1 MGAWHGV
8 HSPAGA
14 APARPPSLQDLHLGN
29 SLPTAEP
36 EVPRTSGASGTPS
49 ATYSPAQLAA
59 KATLGRWLG
68 WRMVLVMGVAS
79 AVVVVLAH
87 LALNRMFDAY
97 ERSAASDDWAR
108 VQAVVLRDSQ
118 TLGEFTQDYAFWDD
132 SYAFVN
138 SAEGSYMDD
147 NFSLSSLR
155 NLRVLGAVV
164 LGVQGQ
170 VLGVR
175 RVHEGEL
182 LNVLPAELA
191 SVLTG
196 SSVLA
201 TCQARSSQLIWLDGE
216 PLMVA
221 KVPTR
226 NTQATAP
233 PMGCLLFMRALD
245 AAYFES
251 VREFTGVAAS
261 LRDGTNTE
269 TRQWAS
275 TPDHWMAQGAV
286 PELSA
291 TLTVTHDSSLTTE
304 RTWIVALVAGALAL
318 VTALA
323 VGVLYGLFQYKV
335 VGRIARL
342 SALTERYRAQPLQP
356 LGWPEGEDDEIQR
369 LGRSFNELVA
379 QVQRQARHAFTH
391 DALTGL
397 LNRQG
402 LDEQLQSLP
411 FSKVEQRS
419 LVPCLVL
426 LDLDNFKVLNDGFG
440 HAVGDALLRHVAQQL
455 SQTVR
460 SGDAV
465 ARVSGDEFAVVLLGI
480 PREHSLDMARRL
492 LECVRVP
499 LVHNDLQVA
508 TSASMG
514 LAYADTASSAANLV
528 RNADLA
534 MYQAKQSGR
543 DSWCLFN
550 EALQVSAQRRSRLT
564 QALRQAVQDDSLQVA
579 YQPVV
584 DVATRRV
591 LGVEALARWSLDGE
605 AISPAEF
612 IPIAEETG
620 LIGKLGMQVL
630 HRSCALL
637 ARLRAQGHPLYC
649 SVNLSL
655 RQFLEFDLV
664 HDVPKVV
671 SFYGLPAAAIRLE
684 ITESLVA
691 ESETPVT
698 NTMRALHA
706 LGFDFQLDDFGTG
719 QSSLHRLQTLPF
731 QTLKIDRSFVI
742 PLDRGDTLMVR
753 TVLDLAHALGQSVVA
768 EGVETT
774 QQLAALQALG
784 VSRIQGFLLAR
795 PMSDLALEAWLAQPL
810 VLPIS
815 DGAPD
820 AAGQSLS

>member
-1 MGAWHGV
+1 MGNTL
-8 HSPAGA
+8 
-14 APARPPSLQDLHLGN
+14 AP
-29 SLPTAEP
+29 AEP
-36 EVPRTSGASGTPS
+36 EVPSTSGASDTPG
-49 ATYSPAQLAA
+49 ATAISEPLAA
-59 KATLGRWLG
+59 KTTLGRWVAL
-68 WRMVLVMGVAS
+68 RMVVVMGVAS
-79 AVVVVLAH
+79 VVVLLLAH
-87 LALNRMFDAY
+87 LALNRLFDAY
-97 ERSAASDDWAR
+97 ERSGAVDDWAR

-118 TLGEFTQDYAFWDD
+118 TLSEFTQDYAFWDD
-132 SYAFVN
+132 SYAFVTQ
-138 SAEGSYMDD
+138 AEGSYMDD
-147 NFSLSSLR
+147 NFSLSSMR
-155 NLRVLGAVV
+155 NLRVQGVVV
-164 LGVQGQ
+164 LGVRGQ

-175 RVHEGEL
+175 RVHAGEL
-182 LNVLPAELA
+182 VSTLPAELA
-191 SVLTG
+191 SELTG
-196 SSVLA
+196 PAVLA
-201 TCQARSSQLIWLDGE
+201 QCQARSSSLLWLQE
-216 PLMVA
+216 QPLMVA
-221 KVPTR
+221 KVPAR
-226 NTQATAP
+226 DTQATLP
-233 PMGCLLFMRALD
+233 PQGCVLFLRALD
-245 AAYFES
+245 DAYFDA
-251 VREFTGVAAS
+251 VREFTGVTASLSEAAS
-261 LRDGTNTE
+261 GEN
-269 TRQWAS
+269 RQWANS
-275 TPDHWMAQGAV
+275 PDQWRAQGAV
-286 PELSA
+286 RELSA

-304 RTWIVALVAGALAL
+304 RTWVVALVAGALAL

-335 VGRIARL
+335 VGRVTRL
-342 SALTERYRAQPLQP
+342 AALAERYRAQPNQP
-356 LGWPEGEDDEIQR
+356 LGWSEGGDDEIDR

-379 QVQRQARHAFTH
+379 QVQQQARHAATH

-402 LDEQLQSLP
+402 LDELLQSLP

-514 LAYADTASSAANLV
+514 LAYAGSASSATNLV

-550 EALQVSAQRRSRLT
+550 EALQVGAQRRSRLS

-579 YQPVV
+579 YQPVI
-584 DVATRRV
+584 DVAKRQV

-612 IPIAEETG
+612 IPIAEEAG

-637 ARLRAQGHPLYC
+637 ARLRAQGQPLYC

-655 RQFLEFDLV
+655 RQFLEFNLV
-664 HDVPKVV
+664 DDVPNVV
-671 SFYGLPAAAIRLE
+671 FFYGLPASAIRLE

-691 ESETPVT
+691 ESETTVT
-698 NTMRALHA
+698 STMRALHA

-742 PLDRGDTLMVR
+742 PLDLGDTLMVR
-753 TVLDLAHALGQSVVA
+753 TVMDLAKALGQSVVA
-768 EGVETT
+768 EGVETP
-774 QQLAALQALG
+774 QQLAELLALG
-784 VSRIQGFLLAR
+784 VTRIQGFLLAR
-795 PMSDLALEAWLAQPL
+795 PMSDMALEAWLAQPL
-810 VLPIS
+810 AVPMS
-815 DGAPD
+815 DDASD
-820 AAGQSLS
+820 AAGQALS